1 MIELSLDQS
10 AKNSTIADQYVFREQ
25 REVRVDESPPYSWL
39 VGFVAKGG
47 QSVVHQTFLGRVGV
61 IEERRGQATIVGFIN
76 PNEILRC
83 RIVDKTSCDVRQVL
97 IPVALLI

>member
-10 AKNSTIADQYVFREQ
+10 AKNSTIADQDVFREQ

-47 QSVVHQTFLGRVGV
+47 QSVVH
-61 IEERRGQATIVGFIN
+61 
-76 PNEILRC
+76 
-83 RIVDKTSCDVRQVL
+83 
-97 IPVALLI
+97 